1 MGLWTLFRRT
11 FDCPFPTLPALPMR
25 PSFLLPSMALALGLF
40 LAGNTNAQRNLDV
53 GVQVG
58 VDHFSG
64 DLGNWTGPVQ
74 WNGIRPAMS
83 ITFRDYLNNPKRY
96 ITRALTT
103 ETRLGWYR
111 LGYNELAPTGGKA
124 GREMRNYGRGLNFR
138 NDLFGISQHLVLNM
152 YREPFQPLYQQKFF
166 AFSFIG
172 IGLFYGR
179 PKADLFRGEA
189 DLANRYYAWA
199 DGTIRDKPRGE
210 ADANITGMDG
220 VYETDLYSW
229 ITEGTGGGR
238 EGHALTKAPTPWN
251 IGVPMGFGV
260 RYMFTKQLSVGMEL
274 SYYLFFTDMLDGV
287 SDRYATY
294 AELAA
299 AYPDSTQQMMA
310 RYISDPTGWGT
321 NGEEGLYTSRR
332 GNPGLKDS
340 FSYLNV
346 EVCWKFKRR
355 PSRRSYVSL

>member
-1 MGLWTLFRRT
+1 
-11 FDCPFPTLPALPMR
+11 MR
-25 PSFLLPSMALALGLF
+25 PSYFLPLAACLLWTGHAF
-40 LAGNTNAQRNLDV
+40 GQRNLDV
-53 GVQVG
+53 GVQFG

-111 LGYNELAPTGGKA
+111 LGYNELEPTGGKA
-124 GREMRNYGRGLNFR
+124 GREMRNYARGLNFR

-152 YREPFQPLYQQKFF
+152 YREPFQPLYEQRFF

-179 PKADLFRGEA
+179 PKADLFHGA
-189 DLANRYYAWA
+189 MDLSNRYYAWT
-199 DGTIRDKPRGE
+199 DGTIRNAPRGD
-210 ADANITGMDG
+210 ADAQVIGMDG

-229 ITEGTGGGR
+229 VTEGTGGGR
-238 EGHALTKAPTPWN
+238 EGHALDKRPSPWHV
-251 IGVPMGFGV
+251 GVPVGV
-260 RYMFTKQLSVGMEL
+260 GLRYMITRQLSVGMEV
-274 SYYLFFTDMLDGV
+274 SYYMFFTDMLDAV

-294 AELAA
+294 AELAQ

-321 NGEEGLYTSRR
+321 NGEESLYTSRR

-340 FSYLNV
+340 FSYFNF
-346 EVCWKFKRR
+346 EVCWKFKRS
-355 PSRRSYVSL
+355 PGRRSFLTLRPNS